1 MEGRKKLHEGAEICR
16 KNLQFWVKSG
26 RKNLQVYLLVAGLL
40 DVVGFFFEAGAEG
53 VFFAVAVFAIGG
65 LVEVGA

>member
-1 MEGRKKLHEGAEICR
+1 VHEGAEICR
-16 KNLQFWVKSG
+16 KNLQVC
-26 RKNLQVYLLVAGLL
+26 LLVAGLL